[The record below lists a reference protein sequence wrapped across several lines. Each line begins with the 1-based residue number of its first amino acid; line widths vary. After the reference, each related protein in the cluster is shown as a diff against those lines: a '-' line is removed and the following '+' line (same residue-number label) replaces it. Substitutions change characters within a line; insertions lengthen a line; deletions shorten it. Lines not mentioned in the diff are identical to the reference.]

1 MNHLHKHLEL
11 DEFDML
17 KVHLTN
23 PAQVM
28 LMDDENYEFYLAEE
42 EYDYYGSLVKR
53 SPFAMRTPYSGS
65 WHLVIEQANP
75 GQDVAVNVQIISE
88 RRP

>member
-1 MNHLHKHLEL
+1 MNHLHKQLEL
-11 DEFDML
+11 TELDVL

-28 LMDDENYEFYLAEE
+28 LMDDENYERYRAEQ

-53 SPFAMRTPYSGS
+53 SPFAMRAPHSGS
-65 WHLVIEQANP
+65 WHLVIEQADP
-75 GQDVAVNVQIISE
+75 ARDVAVNVQIITE
-88 RRP
+88 K